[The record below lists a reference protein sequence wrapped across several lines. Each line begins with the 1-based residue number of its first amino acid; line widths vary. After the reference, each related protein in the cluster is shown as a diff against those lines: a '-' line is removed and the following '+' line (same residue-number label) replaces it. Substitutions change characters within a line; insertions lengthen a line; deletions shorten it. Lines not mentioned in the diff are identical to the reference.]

1 MPASFTSGTL
11 SVFSFINCMADS
23 TLDTGQK
30 YIKEIFYQQ
39 RFYNIPEYQRPYV
52 WGPDQ
57 VVVMCED
64 IASAMTHGKNR
75 EYFLGCMIWNTKEEP
90 NGGSPYTY
98 HDILDGQQR
107 FITLYLL
114 HAVIRDL
121 STNASVK
128 AQVAKRLQQEANE
141 LENIPERNRLKF
153 TIRQDDEFF
162 QQFVLTEQGT
172 MRALQL
178 TALADDASQ
187 STSVRNMALAVR
199 TIHDWWAS
207 KLPDYSSEEAYQKFI
222 YDFLLYLGN
231 KVLVLYLATADN
243 LDDAYNLFTVLNSR
257 GLQLQSS
264 DILRAQN
271 LRAIG
276 NDEGLKKKHAANW
289 DEYQSA
295 VESPYKSFD
304 EFLWAMI
311 WILVK
316 YRSGENL
323 GNISKSFDFIY
334 NMKLLEKGAPTFNF
348 IGKYVQHLDAVFR
361 SNQQAEKGGC
371 LYENLNYILSKT
383 FGNQYILVLMH
394 YRECFG
400 EANILEFLI
409 KIDNLFSAAWLTV
422 SFNLQTRIFILLRKM
437 DEIKDKIKDPHA
449 ASLAFLQ
456 DGVLRYDYQDEKAN
470 TVINL
475 DKFFQLLD
483 EEKWGSFSG
492 TRINKT
498 RYLLLK
504 LDLLTGNLNTKLHLN
519 KAFASVEHILPQK
532 PAAPAWNVSEEE
544 HAEWLHRLGNI
555 VLVDMKKNASLSNS
569 SFLDKRHK
577 YSSYIEGRANTNYV
591 FMTYQHWN
599 AETIQKNHARVVGLL
614 QAYYTG
620 NSFQTLLEI
629 KRNLLVLPPQPMPS

>member
-1 MPASFTSGTL
+1 
-11 SVFSFINCMADS
+11 MADS

-30 YIKEIFYQQ
+30 YIKEIFYPE

-57 VVVMCED
+57 VTVMCED
-64 IASAMTHGKNR
+64 IASALASGKSR
-75 EYFLGCMIWNTKEEP
+75 EYFLGCMIWNAKVEP
-90 NGGSPYTY
+90 NGGSPYPY

-121 STNASVK
+121 STNANVK
-128 AQVAKRLQQEANE
+128 VQVAKRLQQEGND

-153 TIRQDDEFF
+153 SIRQDDEFF
-162 QQFVLTEQGT
+162 HQFVLTEQGT
-172 MRALQL
+172 RQTAQL
-178 TALADDASQ
+178 TALADNPGQ
-187 STSVRNMALAVR
+187 TTSVRNMALAVR

-207 KLPDYSSEEAYQKFI
+207 KLPEYPSEEAYQKFI
-222 YDFLLYLGN
+222 YDFLLYLGT
-231 KVLVLYLATADN
+231 KVLVLYLATSDN

-271 LRAIG
+271 LRAIED
-276 NDEGLKKKHAANW
+276 NEALRKKYAAKW
-289 DEYQSA
+289 DEYQN
-295 VESPYKSFD
+295 VIELTYKSFD
-304 EFLWAMI
+304 EFLWAMASV
-311 WILVK
+311 LVK
-316 YRSGENL
+316 YRDGANQ
-323 GNISKSFDFIY
+323 GNISK
-334 NMKLLEKGAPTFNF
+334 AFNF
-348 IGKYVQHLDAVFR
+348 IYEKKLLTKGAATFEFMGRYVQHLDAVFH
-361 SNQQAEKGGC
+361 SNYQAEEAGC
-371 LYENLNYILSKT
+371 LYENLNYILFNT
-383 FGNQYILVLMH
+383 FGSQYIVVLMH

-400 EANILEFLI
+400 EVNILEFLI

-422 SFNLQTRIFILLRKM
+422 SFNLLTRIFIMLRKM
-437 DEIKDKIKDPHA
+437 DEIRDAIKDKTA

-470 TVINL
+470 TVIHL

-532 PAAPAWNVSEEE
+532 PTAPAWSVSEEE

-569 SFLDKRHK
+569 SFPDKRHK
-577 YSSYIEGRANTNYV
+577 YSSYIEGRANTNHV
-591 FMTYQHWN
+591 FITYQHWN
-599 AETIQKNHARVVGLL
+599 ADTIRKNHARVVGLL
-614 QAYYTG
+614 RAYYTG
-620 NSFQTLLEI
+620 NSLQTLKEI
-629 KRNLLVLPPQPMPS
+629 KKKSLAIVSPLPA